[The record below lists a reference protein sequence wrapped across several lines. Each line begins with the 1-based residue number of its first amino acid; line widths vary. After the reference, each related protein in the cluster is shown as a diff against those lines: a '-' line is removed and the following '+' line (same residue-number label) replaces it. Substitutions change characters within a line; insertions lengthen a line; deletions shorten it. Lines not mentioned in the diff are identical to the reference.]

1 MLTAKAQHIGLI
13 YRGRGRRKHRVLSP
27 YRVLDLT
34 DERGHLAG
42 LMLAMFGAEVIKIEP
57 PGGIRTRQIGPFDA
71 SGASLTHAA
80 YDRGKKS
87 VVIDLESLEGKN
99 QLRDLVKE
107 ADCLIESLGPCA
119 LDKLGLTTDSLLEI
133 NPSLVIGTLT
143 AFGHSGPKAFWP
155 ATDITLMASACTMA
169 FTGDADRSPVR
180 VGVPQ
185 AFHFGAAAMAGGV
198 IAGLYERG
206 HSGVGQVIDVSA
218 QQVIPIAT
226 QGGVLSEAC
235 NYSAP
240 VRSGGGASV
249 GPIDLRFVYPAKDGF
264 VSITHVFGE
273 VIGHVTAELMR
284 WCLEEGFTTPE
295 IVELDWVNFATLLES
310 GEVSITTWEQAKTDV
325 ANCTASKTKA
335 ELLAVAM
342 ERRILMAPI
351 ADLREVVNSAQ
362 LSARGYF
369 DDLDIGDQRI
379 LAPGAF
385 AQVDPTPLK
394 PLPQVS
400 KLGADTEKILAS
412 NHYSVSKTPTTKIS
426 RKPLDGVKVV
436 DFTWSLAGPYATR
449 VLADLGAT
457 VVKIES
463 SKKPDAAR
471 GFLPIWDNIPGS
483 EQSAMFDSANAGKLS
498 LSLDLSKPE
507 AISVVHDLVGW
518 ADLVSESFSPKVMA
532 GWGLGYEQLAKIN
545 KQIIMVSTCL
555 NGQYGPLASFAGYGN
570 LGAALSGFYGLA
582 GWPDRPPAGPFGAYT
597 DYTSTHFLIA
607 TILAALDQQR
617 RTRMGAYIDLAQAE
631 AAQHFI
637 SPALLDI
644 SANDHLISRSG
655 NNDEAMVPHGGFQC
669 QGDDNWIAI
678 AVIDDNAWRELCR
691 VIDRPDL
698 EATRELKSLGGRK
711 AARAI
716 VEGELTKWTRSQ
728 SIDDAES
735 QLIAAGIAAH
745 RVQSSDEC
753 LADPQLAHRDAFL
766 WMDHPNR
773 RSIIE
778 NSRFKMSR
786 SECKPTNRAPFVGEH
801 TFNVLAD
808 ILNYDGDRI
817 ADLAAAEV
825 LE

>member
-1 MLTAKAQHIGLI
+1 M
-13 YRGRGRRKHRVLSP
+13 
-27 YRVLDLT
+27 
-34 DERGHLAG
+34 
-42 LMLAMFGAEVIKIEP
+42 
-57 PGGIRTRQIGPFDA
+57 
-71 SGASLTHAA
+71 
-80 YDRGKKS
+80 
-87 VVIDLESLEGKN
+87 
-99 QLRDLVKE
+99 
-107 ADCLIESLGPCA
+107 
-119 LDKLGLTTDSLLEI
+119 
-133 NPSLVIGTLT
+133 
-143 AFGHSGPKAFWP
+143 
-155 ATDITLMASACTMA
+155 
-169 FTGDADRSPVR
+169 
-180 VGVPQ
+180 
-185 AFHFGAAAMAGGV
+185 
-198 IAGLYERG
+198 
-206 HSGVGQVIDVSA
+206 
-218 QQVIPIAT
+218 
-226 QGGVLSEAC
+226 
-235 NYSAP
+235 
-240 VRSGGGASV
+240 
-249 GPIDLRFVYPAKDGF
+249 
-264 VSITHVFGE
+264 
-273 VIGHVTAELMR
+273 
-284 WCLEEGFTTPE
+284 
-295 IVELDWVNFATLLES
+295 
-310 GEVSITTWEQAKTDV
+310 
-325 ANCTASKTKA
+325 
-335 ELLAVAM
+335 
-342 ERRILMAPI
+342 
-351 ADLREVVNSAQ
+351 
-362 LSARGYF
+362 
-369 DDLDIGDQRI
+369 
-379 LAPGAF
+379 
-385 AQVDPTPLK
+385 
-394 PLPQVS
+394 
-400 KLGADTEKILAS
+400 
-412 NHYSVSKTPTTKIS
+412 
-426 RKPLDGVKVV
+426 KVV